1 MSRVGRCR
9 RLVGICVAL
18 LALASVGYAQVAPT
32 PLLARARSAERVV
45 VGRAASTTP
54 VWQVNDH
61 GDRLI
66 VSIVR
71 VAIEET
77 LKGPAATTIDVE
89 IEGGTIDGLTL
100 HVSDQAAFSPGERG
114 VLYLRG
120 TPRGTFVPHLRGE
133 SLLKVDASNRVEGT
147 ALTVADIRREMAAAN
162 VR

>member
-1 MSRVGRCR
+1 MCT
-9 RLVGICVAL
+9 AL
-18 LALASVGYAQVAPT
+18 LAVASVGRAQVASI
-32 PLLARARSAERVV
+32 PLLARARSADRVV
-45 VGRAASTTP
+45 VGRAASTAP
-54 VWQVNDH
+54 VWQVNEH

-100 HVSDQAAFSPGERG
+100 HVSDQAPFSPGERG

>member
-1 MSRVGRCR
+1 MCA
-9 RLVGICVAL
+9 AL
-18 LALASVGYAQVAPT
+18 LAVASVGGAQVASI
-32 PLLARARSAERVV
+32 PLLARARSADRVV
-45 VGRAASTTP
+45 VGRAASTAP
-54 VWQVNDH
+54 VWQVNEH

-77 LKGPAATTIDVE
+77 LKGPAASTLDVE

-100 HVSDQAAFSPGERG
+100 HVSDQAAFLPGERG

-120 TPRGTFVPHLRGE
+120 TPRGTFVPHLRGQ

-147 ALTVADIRREMAAAN
+147 PLTVADIRRELAAAN